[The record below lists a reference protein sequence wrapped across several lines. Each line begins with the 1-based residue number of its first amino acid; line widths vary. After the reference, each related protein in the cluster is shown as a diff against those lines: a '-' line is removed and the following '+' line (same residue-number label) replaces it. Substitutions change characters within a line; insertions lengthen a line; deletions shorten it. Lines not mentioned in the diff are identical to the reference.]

1 VSARHSLHSDGFSL
15 SFGYATL
22 MGYGFASSVEI
33 NQGRLETMLNGA
45 VFHSFHVYDQVPRRE
60 LGIHSSGCVLF
71 SSLRSSSKR
80 LIALPRHLQQASIET
95 EISRQSGQVRW
106 PHGKHFT
113 LKRGNSG
120 RLLIYAYGGCNID
133 TNYRCRLSRTRL
145 LSWGTAFRLYYSP
158 VVSSSKRMAQLPI
171 WIRRTKR
178 RAER

>member
-1 VSARHSLHSDGFSL
+1 MVLACFE
-15 SFGYATL
+15 YATP

-120 RLLIYAYGGCNID
+120 RLLIYAYGGCN
-133 TNYRCRLSRTRL
+133 YRHELS
-145 LSWGTAFRLYYSP
+145 
-158 VVSSSKRMAQLPI
+158 LPI
-171 WIRRTKR
+171 ESHAASFMGDSISVVLLAGRFFVEKNGSDPHLGQ
-178 RAER
+178 AHQKES